1 MGRHSVAGAVR
12 VGLRRMGGR
21 LGARDAGS
29 ATMAGVALVCAAALL
44 LGLIAAGGNI
54 VLRRGQART
63 VADLAAVGAAQALWY
78 GETETPCVLAGHI
91 ASANGGAIE
100 SCMVDGDDVQVRAR
114 VATQVPFVRHVTA
127 QARAGPRP
135 CAATEAVQHAQAT
148 GHSACTGPRP
158 RLIRVMQPVF

>member
-1 MGRHSVAGAVR
+1 M
-12 VGLRRMGGR
+12 
-21 LGARDAGS
+21 
-29 ATMAGVALVCAAALL
+29 
-44 LGLIAAGGNI
+44 
-54 VLRRGQART
+54 
-63 VADLAAVGAAQALWY
+63 ADLAAVGAAQALWY

-148 GHSACTGPRP
+148 GHSACTGARPRP
-158 RLIRVMQPVF
+158 IRVMQPVF

>member
-1 MGRHSVAGAVR
+1 MAK
-12 VGLRRMGGR
+12 RRR
-21 LGARDAGS
+21 RAFSLGIS
-29 ATMAGVALVCAAALL
+29 P
-44 LGLIAAGGNI
+44 
-54 VLRRGQART
+54 ART
-63 VADLAAVGAAQALWY
+63 
-78 GETETPCVLAGHI
+78 H
-91 ASANGGAIE
+91 GAIE

-158 RLIRVMQPVF
+158 RPIRVMQSVF

>member
-12 VGLRRMGGR
+12 AGLRRMGGR

-44 LGLIAAGGNI
+44 LGLIASGGNI

-63 VADLAAVGAAQALWY
+63 VADLATVGAAQALWY

-91 ASANGGAIE
+91 ASANARRHRVLHGGRRRRAGACARGHTSAVRTACHGAGAPARAHAPPRKPCNTRRQRGIPRA
-100 SCMVDGDDVQVRAR
+100 QVRAR
-114 VATQVPFVRHVTA
+114 APY
-127 QARAGPRP
+127 G
-135 CAATEAVQHAQAT
+135 
-148 GHSACTGPRP
+148 
-158 RLIRVMQPVF
+158 

>member
-1 MGRHSVAGAVR
+1 MGRHSIGAAVR
-12 VGLRRMGGR
+12 T
-21 LGARDAGS
+21 GARRVRGKLTAHDAGG

-100 SCMVDGDDVQVRAR
+100 TCMVDGDDVQVRAR

-135 CAATEAVQHAQAT
+135 CAATGAAQHARAT
-148 GHSACTGPRP
+148 GRSVCTGARPRP
-158 RLIRVMQPVF
+158 TRVMQPVF

>member
-1 MGRHSVAGAVR
+1 MGRHSMVSTVRAV
-12 VGLRRMGGR
+12 LRRMRGW
-21 LGARDAGS
+21 LDVRDEGS
-29 ATMAGVALVCAAALL
+29 AAMAGVALVCAAALL
-44 LGLIAAGGNI
+44 LSLIAAGGNI

-100 SCMVDGDDVQVRAR
+100 TCMVDGDDVQVRAR

-135 CAATEAVQHAQAT
+135 CAAAGGVQHARAA
-148 GHSACTGPRP
+148 GRSVCAGAFPRP
-158 RLIRVMQPVF
+158 ARVMQPVF